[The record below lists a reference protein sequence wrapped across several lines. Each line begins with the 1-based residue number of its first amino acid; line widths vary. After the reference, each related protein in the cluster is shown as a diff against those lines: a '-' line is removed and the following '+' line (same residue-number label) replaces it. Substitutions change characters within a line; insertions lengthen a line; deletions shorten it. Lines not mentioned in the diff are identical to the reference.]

1 MPVMIGQRIKHYEIE
16 QTLGKGGM
24 GVVYLARDPRL
35 NRHVALKV
43 LSEEFTTDTHRR
55 ARFLQEARAAC
66 AVNHPAIAQVYE
78 VDEDDG
84 IIFIAMER
92 VEGKTVRDLIVGREL
107 DLLGAVEI
115 GIQVAEGLARA
126 HEAGI
131 VHRDIKAENI
141 MVTRDGHAKILDFG
155 LAKLF
160 DPLRQAESEGGGSA
174 TELDPALV
182 ETIAKT
188 QDGMVLGTIAYMSP
202 EQARGQ
208 GVDHRSDLFSFGVV
222 LYEMVAGQ
230 LPFSGSSPLDTMHA
244 IAFDETRPL
253 TALRAN
259 LPPSL
264 QRVTSRCL
272 RKQPD
277 DRYQD
282 ARQLVQELKNV
293 EREIETRISAN
304 VPLVEQI
311 RESLRSLKELTP
323 AEWVVPAAVAVIVV
337 LVLLLLFW
345 RGEFSLFS
353 LLFFGFV
360 ALFVFRAVKN
370 RRHRLVKR
378 FGVKVAKLEG
388 VRVIVREGGRVSVI
402 VDRAVAK
409 TYVRVNALMD
419 QVNSR
424 MFYGEPFT
432 VVVRDGLSPDEEK
445 AVLQG
450 PGVIFVRPDILE
462 SES

>member
-1 MPVMIGQRIKHYEIE
+1 VIIGQRIKHYEIE

-43 LSEEFTTDTHRR
+43 LSEEFTADPHRR

-160 DPLRQAESEGGGSA
+160 DPLRQAESDDGGSGK
-174 TELDPALV
+174 ELDPALV

-208 GVDHRSDLFSFGVV
+208 RVDHRSDLFSFGVV

-282 ARQLVQELKNV
+282 ARQLVQDMKNV
-293 EREIETRISAN
+293 EREIETGISAN
-304 VPLVEQI
+304 VPLGEQI

-323 AEWVVPAAVAVIVV
+323 AEWVVPAGVAVIVV
-337 LVLLLLFW
+337 LALLLLFW

-370 RRHRLVKR
+370 RRQRLIKR

-388 VRVIVREGGRVSVI
+388 VRVIVREGGKVSVI

-445 AVLQG
+445 ALLQG